1 MRLWYGLDEPF
12 MNQTA
17 NPPKRFFQIACF
29 FVGFATLAII
39 SAPAQ
44 ETLQPSHP
52 PLEYDYCG
60 SLVPATL
67 PHMYRYA
74 FRLLYKPKKDIPMYA
89 ESARATLKYHLRLTD
104 AELQLFAD
112 SAVRFDDR
120 DDIDFSQ
127 RLAEIRKADHEQH
140 PDSHGMLSE
149 SARKANRAVIRERE
163 QVLVQNVDDLRA
175 HFAPKRVKEIDA
187 EVVSLYA
194 NSLTVPPSAPRAST
208 PCAMP
213 DDSPAKASSVD
224 H

>member
-1 MRLWYGLDEPF
+1 MIKAPKPRKHLSRIASALALSALLG
-12 MNQTA
+12 
-17 NPPKRFFQIACF
+17 PPS
-29 FVGFATLAII
+29 T
-39 SAPAQ
+39 PAQ
-44 ETLQPSHP
+44 ETLQPAQQ

-89 ESARATLKYHLRLTD
+89 ESARATLKYHLHLTD

-120 DDIDFSQ
+120 DDADFSQ
-127 RLAEIRKADHEQH
+127 RLAAIREADHAQH
-140 PDSHGMLSE
+140 PDSHGVLSE

-187 EVVSLYA
+187 EVVNLYA

-213 DDSPAKASSVD
+213 DDSPAKASASV